1 MIYAKDVQKAVALFR
16 RNPYWREYYDGAP
29 TERLKEW
36 IGYQFY
42 YSSSGIPEDEVVECM
57 RRLEEELN
65 WQEWEYLLRYA
76 GNNPFKLK
84 CRRMM
89 ERLKQAEEE
98 KQ

>member
-1 MIYAKDVQKAVALFR
+1 MIYAKDVQEAVTLFCQ
-16 RNPYWREYYDGAP
+16 NPYWREYYDGAP

-65 WQEWEYLLRYA
+65 WQEWAYLLRYA
-76 GNNPFKLK
+76 GNSPYKATVQRKIEALRANG
-84 CRRMM
+84 
-89 ERLKQAEEE
+89 
-98 KQ
+98 